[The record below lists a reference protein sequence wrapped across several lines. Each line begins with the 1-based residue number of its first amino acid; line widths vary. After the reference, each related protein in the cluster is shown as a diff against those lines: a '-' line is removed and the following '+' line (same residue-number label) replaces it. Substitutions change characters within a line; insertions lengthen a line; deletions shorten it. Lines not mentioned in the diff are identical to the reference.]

1 MSKHVK
7 PVPDGYHTV
16 TPYLCLRNAGA
27 AIEFYQKAFGA
38 KEKLRMPGPGGKIMH
53 AELQIGD
60 STIMLSDEFPEMS
73 VQSPAALGGTPVSLL
88 LYLENVDRVFGQAIV
103 AGAREI
109 RPLKDQ
115 FYGDRSGTL
124 EDPYGHKWTLSTHIE
139 DVSPEEMQRRM
150 MAATPA

>member
-27 AIEFYQKAFGA
+27 AIEFYKKAFGA
-38 KEKLRMPGPGGKIMH
+38 REKFRMPGPGGKVMH
-53 AELQIGD
+53 AELIIGD
-60 STIMLSDEFPEMS
+60 SIIMLSDEFPEMS
-73 VQSPAALGGTPVSLL
+73 VQSPTALGGTPVSIL
-88 LYLENVDRVFGQAIV
+88 LYVENADRVFGQALV
-103 AGAREI
+103 AGAREV

-139 DVSPEEMQRRM
+139 DVSPEEMQKRM

>member
-27 AIEFYQKAFGA
+27 AIEFYKLAFGA